1 MFQEQEKISG
11 HQAFVLLWAAA
22 LGNIFVV
29 MSVPAVDSAGRD
41 GWIPVLLAYLM
52 AAPVGLAQV
61 KLGLHFP
68 KQTIVQY
75 LPAALGPLVGRTA
88 AFVYFLMFWVFS
100 AVIYR
105 ETAELIAT
113 AFLPQTPIIVV
124 MGVLALTVAYTMKQ
138 GFEVFART
146 TEVLVP
152 ALLIMIAL
160 LCILVAPEMK
170 ARNLLPALEY
180 GILPVLK
187 GIPRQLAFALESVL
201 VMGLWLPCVR
211 EYARNQLPRKLLY
224 TFLPAGVLLSGLV
237 AGEIAVFGPETV
249 ARLQFPVLS
258 MTTMIS
264 IAWFFER
271 IESVFMAL
279 WITSSYMQIMIFS
292 YPAVVGL
299 AQWFHLKDY
308 RVLILPMTAVA
319 LATATVPANVFQA
332 VAWNDFLDLFFVLP
346 LALLVP
352 AALFICSR
360 AQKRRRT
367 VSGKAGRHQGN

>member
-11 HQAFVLLWAAA
+11 HQAFMLLWAAA

-29 MSVPAVDSAGRD
+29 MSVPAVNSAGRD

-52 AAPVGLAQV
+52 AAPLGLSQV
-61 KLGLHFP
+61 KLGLRFP
-68 KQTIVQY
+68 GQTIVQY

-88 AFVYFLMFWVFS
+88 AFGYFLTFWVFS

-113 AFLPQTPIIVV
+113 AFLPRTPLMVV
-124 MGVLALTVAYTMKQ
+124 MGLLALPVAYTMKQ
-138 GFEVFART
+138 GFEVFARI

-160 LCILVAPEMK
+160 VCVLVAPEMK
-170 ARNLLPALEY
+170 AHNLVPVLEY
-180 GILPVLK
+180 GMLPVLK

-201 VMGLWLPCVR
+201 IMGLWLPCVR
-211 EYARNQLPRKLLY
+211 ESARRQLPRKLLY
-224 TFLPAGVLLSGLV
+224 TLPPAGVLLGGLV
-237 AGEIAVFGPETV
+237 AGEIAVFGPDTV

-279 WITSSYMQIMIFS
+279 WITSSYLQILVFS

-319 LATATVPANVFQA
+319 LATATVPANVFETI
-332 VAWNDFLDLFFVLP
+332 AWNDFLDLFFVLP

-352 AALFICSR
+352 VALFICSWGK
-360 AQKRRRT
+360 KRRHT
-367 VSGKAGRHQGN
+367 VSGTRQTSG